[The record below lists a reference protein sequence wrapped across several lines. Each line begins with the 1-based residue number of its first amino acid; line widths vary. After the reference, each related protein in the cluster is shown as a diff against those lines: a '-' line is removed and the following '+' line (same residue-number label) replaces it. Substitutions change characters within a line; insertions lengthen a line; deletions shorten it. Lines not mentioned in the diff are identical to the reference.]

1 MIVTAHTVCAKVLE
15 ESIGSETHILEPLD
29 PQIQGKSG
37 MPSTLISPSMTVV
50 GTALYIK
57 VLNNFKITSLF
68 VSDRNEMVL
77 LARCCRLTCDCNRRN
92 THDGNEHAKR
102 LDCLSIKEF

>member
-57 VLNNFKITSLF
+57 VLNNFNLI
-68 VSDRNEMVL
+68 
-77 LARCCRLTCDCNRRN
+77 
-92 THDGNEHAKR
+92 
-102 LDCLSIKEF
+102 